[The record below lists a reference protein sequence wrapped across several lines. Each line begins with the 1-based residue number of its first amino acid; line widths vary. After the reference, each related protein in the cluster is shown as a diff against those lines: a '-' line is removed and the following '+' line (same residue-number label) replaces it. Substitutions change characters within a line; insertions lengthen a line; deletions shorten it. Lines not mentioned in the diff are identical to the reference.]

1 MEVIDPEG
9 DVAVTYSG
17 TASFLV
23 SKKVLAL
30 ASSPLRELLKSP
42 SAGGLAVRSVTNN
55 HPLLNLPQDDP
66 DAFHL
71 LQQKHADAHVK
82 IQAAVLSPIDKLNKF
97 DCFKAKVFLAG
108 YIRDQR
114 QPEFSQMNLADFYR
128 NVKVLARPVYV
139 PEKAAPA
146 PLSRDTAQLRN

>member
-9 DVAVTYSG
+9 DVAVTCSG

-66 DAFHL
+66 DAFRLCCAAAHHKL
-71 LQQKHADAHVK
+71 LSSATQ
-82 IQAAVLSPIDKLNKF
+82 
-97 DCFKAKVFLAG
+97 
-108 YIRDQR
+108 
-114 QPEFSQMNLADFYR
+114 
-128 NVKVLARPVYV
+128 VLAAYTTLRCSLTSTN
-139 PEKAAPA
+139 AAK
-146 PLSRDTAQLRN
+146 